1 MSGARRV
8 LIVDDERNVRSLL
21 EIGLGDEGFDVRSV
35 PDGQAALHA
44 VREWDPHAIVLDWM
58 MPKVDGVTLLPMLR
72 KLTEAPI
79 LMLTAKNQVP
89 DRIEALGA
97 GADDYVPKPFDIA
110 ELAARIEAALR
121 RPTLAR
127 RTTLSV
133 ADLEVDTETRMVA
146 RAGRSIDLSAREF
159 DLLVALM
166 RYPRRVFTRDELLD
180 RVWGNERIVGQ
191 GTVETYISYLRA
203 KLDHGFERRLIHTH
217 RGAGYSLRDT

>member
-1 MSGARRV
+1 MSGPRRV

-21 EIGLGDEGFDVRSV
+21 EIGLGDEGYDVRSV

-44 VREWDPHAIVLDWM
+44 VREWDPQAIVLDWM

-89 DRIEALGA
+89 DRVEALGA

-110 ELAARIEAALR
+110 ELAARIDAALR

-133 ADLEVDTETRMVA
+133 GDLEVDTETRMVA

-203 KLDHGFERRLIHTH
+203 KVDHGFERRLIHTH
-217 RGAGYSLRDT
+217 RGAGYSLRET